1 MDLPAKDE
9 SNRMGIPSEAEG
21 ISRVVM
27 RWLGLTFVHE
37 LQLTDV
43 GGRET
48 TDPVVGVD
56 DPLFAAVD
64 GGDGLRA
71 SSGESRGAVVHHGGK
86 IVGGSEGVDAV
97 LFVEVEGH
105 LSVLQISQMDS
116 DVSVPIWAALFV
128 EHAK

>member
-1 MDLPAKDE
+1 
-9 SNRMGIPSEAEG
+9 
-21 ISRVVM
+21 VVM

-43 GGRET
+43 GGREA

-56 DPLFAAVD
+56 DPLFTPVD

-71 SSGESRGAVVHHGGK
+71 SSGESGGAVVHHGGE

-105 LSVLQISQMDS
+105 SAVLQITQMDS